1 MSALDKIISKSR
13 GRVNILISSREEDD
27 IRSRMNQ
34 EPGVNITS
42 EQNGKDLGRFI
53 EVKVKEFIQ
62 EWSRRTGRNSQE
74 LKTLEDDTV
83 TALEKGAQGMFLWVT
98 LQLEAIQNTDR
109 IKFDEDVRAA
119 LSHLPQSLTESYDAI
134 HDRIMEMEEASKR
147 VATAALQWLLC
158 TRRTLKIQEFVAAV
172 SRSTKGTIHLSPSM
186 ISSCCCNLV
195 VLDSKLDAFRFAHPS
210 VRRCLESRLEYDAV
224 GINSAV
230 VTRCLSTYTRGDF
243 STDPLIEYATNYWPA
258 HCEAARTSDRATNLN
273 PLLLQFFTEEEH
285 FENWHDNL
293 KVNLQKQLVFWSLD
307 YPPKIHSV
315 LSSPPSPLFAICSF
329 GYLDVLEY
337 LLSNLLLPDLEIV
350 NDHKTCGLYLAA
362 RSGHTNMVK
371 YLVRHNCNINSP
383 GERFGTAIKGA
394 AFAGHADIVQ
404 FLMDEGASMSCSS
417 GEFGD
422 PMQAALAGGHQ
433 GVIRTLFE
441 GGFTFLTQA
450 AFDHALQLASFNG
463 HVDAVE
469 QLLDGMA
476 GDFSPAESHVPLQV
490 ALYGRK
496 EKAAKRLIEACQDV
510 NEARGYFGNAL
521 QAAIAG
527 GKLSLVQ
534 LVLEKGGNT
543 NVRGRFGY
551 PVRAAAT
558 RGQDDIVKLLLD
570 HGASPNAQDDELG
583 DPLQAAASK
592 GHLSTMSILIDH
604 KANVESSG
612 GPFNSPLEAALRTGN
627 TQAATLLRENLTS
640 STSRPM
646 IVHKAGRTARDPSTF
661 SRSSLSSA
669 YWK

>member
-1 MSALDKIISKSR
+1 
-13 GRVNILISSREEDD
+13 
-27 IRSRMNQ
+27 
-34 EPGVNITS
+34 
-42 EQNGKDLGRFI
+42 
-53 EVKVKEFIQ
+53 
-62 EWSRRTGRNSQE
+62 
-74 LKTLEDDTV
+74 
-83 TALEKGAQGMFLWVT
+83 
-98 LQLEAIQNTDR
+98 
-109 IKFDEDVRAA
+109 
-119 LSHLPQSLTESYDAI
+119 
-134 HDRIMEMEEASKR
+134 
-147 VATAALQWLLC
+147 
-158 TRRTLKIQEFVAAV
+158 
-172 SRSTKGTIHLSPSM
+172 
-186 ISSCCCNLV
+186 
-195 VLDSKLDAFRFAHPS
+195 
-210 VRRCLESRLEYDAV
+210 
-224 GINSAV
+224 
-230 VTRCLSTYTRGDF
+230 
-243 STDPLIEYATNYWPA
+243 
-258 HCEAARTSDRATNLN
+258 
-273 PLLLQFFTEEEH
+273 
-285 FENWHDNL
+285 
-293 KVNLQKQLVFWSLD
+293 
-307 YPPKIHSV
+307 
-315 LSSPPSPLFAICSF
+315 
-329 GYLDVLEY
+329 
-337 LLSNLLLPDLEIV
+337 
-350 NDHKTCGLYLAA
+350 
-362 RSGHTNMVK
+362 MVK

-441 GGFTFLTQA
+441 GGFTFSTQA

-476 GDFSPAESHVPLQV
+476 GDFSSAESHVPLQV
-490 ALYGRK
+490 ALHGRK

-534 LVLEKGGNT
+534 LVLEKGGDT

-551 PVRAAAT
+551 PLRAAAI

-627 TQAATLLRENLTS
+627 TQAATLLRENLKS
-640 STSRPM
+640 SISWRM
-646 IVHKAGRTARDPSTF
+646 MVHKAGG
-661 SRSSLSSA
+661 SRILRAPFESDGPQ
-669 YWK
+669 